1 MTMTAEAPAVG
12 RSPEKIQGVPG
23 GIPVLIGGA
32 APVAV
37 RVFSGVPAQA
47 SQVRR
52 WVRALAPAYGLDAD
66 VAELA
71 VSELFA
77 NAVLHTH
84 SGQVGGKVTVAVT
97 ADGMLHIHDYGTAGP
112 CPGLV
117 AEPKTEGDP
126 REDFGRGLKLVT
138 ALSVWMAHLPAARC
152 SAAGPDDPAAMA
164 SGCCTCCLLP
174 TPAAPHSGPRKKET
188 GPGCR
193 SRGGTQRAR

>member
-1 MTMTAEAPAVG
+1 MTMTAEAPAAG
-12 RSPEKIQGVPG
+12 RSPEKIPGVAG

-52 WVRALAPAYGLDAD
+52 WVRALAPACGLEAD

-77 NAVLHTH
+77 NAVLHTR
-84 SGQVGGKVTVAVT
+84 SGQAGGKVTVAVT
-97 ADGMLHIHDYGTAGP
+97 ADGILHIHDYGTAGP
-112 CPGLV
+112 CPGLI
-117 AEPKTEGDP
+117 AGPKAGGDP
-126 REDFGRGLKLVT
+126 REDFRRGLTLVT

-164 SGCCTCCLLP
+164 GGCCTCCLLL
-174 TPAAPHSGPRKKET
+174 TPAAPHSGPQKET
-188 GPGCR
+188 GPGCC
-193 SRGGTQRAR
+193 SRGGTQ